1 MRRGGAVVRAAAA
14 LAVAA
19 LLLATAVAGLRSPA
33 RTEALAAELAAS
45 AVVQELVSDALID
58 ELLVDARTR
67 LGPVGAALLPIARPG
82 IERFVRTAVSSPA
95 GEAALASALT
105 DTIRQVS
112 VRGPKVIDLRA
123 ALEAAVAAAPAEL
136 APVLRALLDG
146 RDIGRLVLGV
156 ADEDALDASTSARVI
171 APGTIAGLPSGAVVG
186 ILALVTV
193 ALLAAAG
200 LKVAGTLLVV
210 LALPTA
216 VVLWVAP
223 GLATDLLGRGL
234 PEDGLI
240 GELAPVV
247 AAGVG
252 SLLTPVRLLAG
263 TLAAA
268 GAGLLIMARIM
279 ARRTTGGV

>member
-14 LAVAA
+14 LAVAT
-19 LLLATAVAGLRSPA
+19 LLLVAALAGLRSPA
-33 RTEALAAELAAS
+33 GTEALAAELAAS

-67 LGPVGAALLPIARPG
+67 LGPVAAALLPIARPG
-82 IERFVRTAVSSPA
+82 IEHFVRTAVSSPA

-146 RDIGRLVLGV
+146 RDIGLLVLGV
-156 ADEDALDASTSARVI
+156 ADEDALDAPAPARVI

-186 ILALVTV
+186 ILALVTA

-200 LKVAGTLLVV
+200 PKAAGTLLLV
-210 LALPTA
+210 LALPTT

-223 GLATDLLGRGL
+223 GLATDLLGRGF

-240 GELAPVV
+240 GDLAPVV
-247 AAGVG
+247 AAGLG
-252 SLLTPVRLLAG
+252 SLLAPVRLLAG
-263 TLAAA
+263 ALAAA

-279 ARRTTGGV
+279 ARRVTGGV